1 MFYNPYIM
9 CGISGISEENVRL
22 VEEMIS
28 KTSHRGP
35 DDRGVFSEPGVT
47 LGHCRLSI
55 QDLSYAGHQPM
66 KSSTGRYTIVF
77 NGEIYNFKKLR
88 DGIKSKHKFISGT
101 DTEVILELFEEYGL
115 NCLNKIS
122 GIYAFGIWDSLK
134 KELILCRDNVG
145 VKPLYYAYL
154 NGSIVFSSEMKSL
167 YSLMPQKEININAL
181 NCYFRLGY
189 VTGEETIWQGIKRLL
204 PGNTI
209 IFSKGEEKRI
219 VSNKQISI
227 PNLENIEDAKS
238 YIPKLLKEVL
248 EDQMISDVPV
258 GLFLSGGI
266 DSNLLLS
273 LMSEISDKKI
283 NTYSSL
289 FRVAEE
295 DNEKFNSDAIYAR
308 KSSEFFD
315 SNHTEINISEQS
327 IIDSIEDVVWHMDEP
342 NSNSSLLPNYLL
354 AKKASI
360 NNKVIL
366 SGEGGDE
373 IFGGYDRYRSYRM
386 IESWRKIPS
395 VLRNLALPMVPRKIL
410 NLKNKNRLNYE
421 KLTDLYLSF
430 ASNSEIK
437 SGRIVSLNIKDDTKL
452 YEYLDNHLKKSY
464 YSNSIFDSLI
474 NAEINSWLVDDYLM
488 RADKMSMSHG
498 IENRVPFLDER
509 LIQLSR
515 NLKSSWKYPFKNTQ
529 RGKQILIDSMAAEI
543 PDFLLN
549 KPKKGCVSPIS
560 KWLIEVLK
568 DMAHE
573 TINKNYVSGSDKFI
587 NFDAAEDVLNGHI
600 NRETYGAQSIWSV
613 ITFQIWYKKFIST

>member
-1 MFYNPYIM
+1 M
-9 CGISGISEENVRL
+9 CGIAGISEENSGL
-22 VEEMIS
+22 VEDMIS
-28 KTSHRGP
+28 KIDHRGP

-88 DGIKSKHKFISGT
+88 TNIKPKHKFISGT

-122 GIYAFGIWDSLK
+122 GIYAFAIWDALK
-134 KELILCRDNVG
+134 KELILCRDKVG

-154 NGSIVFSSEMKSL
+154 NGKIIFSSEMKSL
-167 YSLMPQKEININAL
+167 YSLMPKKQININAL

-209 IFSKGEEKRI
+209 IFSKGKEKKI
-219 VSNKQISI
+219 ASDKQISI
-227 PNLENIEDAKS
+227 PKLENIEDAKS
-238 YIPKLLKEVL
+238 FIPKLLNEVM

-273 LMSEISDKKI
+273 LMSQISGKKI

-289 FRVAEE
+289 FRVSDK

-308 KSSEFFD
+308 KSSKFFN
-315 SNHTEINISEQS
+315 SNHTEIQISEQS

-354 AKKASI
+354 ARKASI

-386 IESWRKIPS
+386 IERWRKVPS
-395 VLRNLALPMVPRKIL
+395 ILRKITIPIIPDKLL
-410 NLKNKNRLNYE
+410 NSKNKNRLNYE
-421 KLTDLYLSF
+421 SLTDLYLSF
-430 ASNSEIK
+430 ADNSELK
-437 SGRIVSLNIKDDTKL
+437 SGKITSLNIKDDSKL
-452 YEYLDNHLKKSY
+452 NKYLDDFLKKFY
-464 YSNSIFDSLI
+464 YSSSLFDSLI
-474 NAEINSWLVDDYLM
+474 NAELNSWLVDDYLM

-509 LIQLSR
+509 LIELSK
-515 NLKSSWKYPFKNTQ
+515 NLKSSWKYPLKNKL
-529 RGKQILIDSMAAEI
+529 RGKQILIDSMKSSI

-549 KPKKGCVSPIS
+549 NSKKGWVSPIS
-560 KWLIEVLK
+560 KWLREDLQE
-568 DMAHE
+568 MAYE
-573 TINKNYVSGSDKFI
+573 IINENYVSGTDEFI
-587 NFDAAEDVLNGHI
+587 NFKEVKNILKEHLDG
-600 NRETYGAQSIWSV
+600 RGYGVQSIWSV
-613 ITFQIWYKKFIST
+613 ITFQVWYKKFISN